1 MRNDGHKTRST
12 KELEAAK
19 GGDAREGVLFG
30 FLSNDAP
37 FLGRATRGA
46 VFAEYAILLCL
57 VVVGGSTALYSLGLP
72 LVRMAR
78 FSQFVLGLPIP

>member
-1 MRNDGHKTRST
+1 MRTDEHKTRSPRET
-12 KELEAAK
+12 GKSES
-19 GGDAREGVLFG
+19 REGGLFG
-30 FLSNDAP
+30 FVSHNAP
-37 FLGRATRGA
+37 FLGRATQGA
-46 VFAEYAILLCL
+46 AFVEYVILLCL

>member
-1 MRNDGHKTRST
+1 MRNDEHKTRST
-12 KELEAAK
+12 KQLATGE
-19 GGDAREGVLFG
+19 AREGGLFG
-30 FLSNDAP
+30 FVSNNAP
-37 FLGRATRGA
+37 FLGRATHGA
-46 VFAEYAILLCL
+46 AFVEYVILLCL

>member
-1 MRNDGHKTRST
+1 MRDGSHKTRST
-12 KELEAAK
+12 KELAK
-19 GGDAREGVLFG
+19 NDAREGAFFG
-30 FLSNDAP
+30 FAASLGAP
-37 FLGRATRGA
+37 FLGKATRGVA
-46 VFAEYAILLCL
+46 FVEYVILLCL

>member
-12 KELEAAK
+12 KELGKNGAHEGSLLGFAASV
-19 GGDAREGVLFG
+19 GT
-30 FLSNDAP
+30 P
-37 FLGRATRGA
+37 WIGRATKGA
-46 VFAEYAILLCL
+46 AFVEYVILLCL